1 MQLLLHANGQQTVLT
16 MENAGNQVL
25 VVGEHRYKP
34 AQMAR
39 KVRRYATQM
48 WGDELGPDIL
58 NERLTFEALETGRTN
73 GPWADSGTFSPRSGS
88 FVSLGRWDEDST
100 VGIALHEMG
109 HEMHLR
115 RGGYDAADGVLREAV
130 SLLAEREAGLLRNF
144 EREPYYTASHL
155 IAQLSELP
163 AFGNQPFSKRWNELM
178 EVPSDTALADLI
190 NFYLD
195 KSERLGLERWLKRF
209 AANPELRDALL
220 GKLAVTTLRYSMEL
234 RRQLIK
240 TIVRCG
246 ATVTP
251 EQIAQVLDSIVTLDR
266 RYPDDDLSQIIDFC
280 FAPHARPKRRLFA
293 LG

>member
-1 MQLLLHANGQQTVLT
+1 M
-16 MENAGNQVL
+16 
-25 VVGEHRYKP
+25 
-34 AQMAR
+34 
-39 KVRRYATQM
+39 
-48 WGDELGPDIL
+48 
-58 NERLTFEALETGRTN
+58 
-73 GPWADSGTFSPRSGS
+73 
-88 FVSLGRWDEDST
+88 
-100 VGIALHEMG
+100 
-109 HEMHLR
+109 
-115 RGGYDAADGVLREAV
+115 
-130 SLLAEREAGLLRNF
+130 
-144 EREPYYTASHL
+144 
-155 IAQLSELP
+155 
-163 AFGNQPFSKRWNELM
+163 
-178 EVPSDTALADLI
+178 I

-234 RRQLIK
+234 RRQLMK

-266 RYPDDDLSQIIDFC
+266 RYPDDDLSRIIDFC